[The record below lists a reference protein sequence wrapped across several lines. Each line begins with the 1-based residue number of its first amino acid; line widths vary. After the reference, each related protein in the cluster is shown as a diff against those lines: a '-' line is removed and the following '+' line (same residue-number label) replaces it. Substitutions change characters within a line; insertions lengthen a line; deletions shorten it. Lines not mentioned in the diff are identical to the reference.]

1 MEGLVWMTDAN
12 IESTVKI
19 LKHVFEMEKI
29 ETEMS
34 DYIRM
39 NQLEYTI
46 DEMGLFDGDPSVIA
60 CELKRQNAA
69 FLLSH
74 FKLFDVIAT
83 EKVEQWM

>member
-1 MEGLVWMTDAN
+1 MTDNN

-34 DYIRM
+34 DYLRM

-46 DEMGLFDGDPSVIA
+46 DEMRLFDGDPSVIA

-74 FKLFDVIAT
+74 FRLFDVVGT
-83 EKVEQWM
+83 ERVEKWM